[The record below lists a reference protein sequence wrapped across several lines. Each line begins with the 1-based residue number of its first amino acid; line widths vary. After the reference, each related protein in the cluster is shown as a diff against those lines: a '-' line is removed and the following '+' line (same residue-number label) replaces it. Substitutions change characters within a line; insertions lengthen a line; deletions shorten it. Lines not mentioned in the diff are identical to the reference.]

1 VIGSR
6 PGAALVR
13 YNLLSVAV
21 FAVASFGAYML
32 ACQLGAGRVGAAIA
46 ASPAPAASGGI
57 VTRSP

>member
-21 FAVASFGAYML
+21 FAVAYML